1 MWPVADSVRWPDADG
16 QQKHHVLEWT
26 IWFECGRSRSVWLNS
41 DWRPCLL
48 HHPNF
53 YLFVTPAVSRLLS
66 SQRLLS
72 TFPLVRGPVR
82 YNLSGTRNNFQVEN
96 KIWPKMNY
104 SSLKITR
111 SVVPPARPAHC
122 CRLGSVN
129 LEFWAAGLGAKL
141 SSARR
146 EHSISLEASGPCN
159 ATFTSNRYLRTYL
172 FIYCRETTCSL
183 KFWGFNL
190 TFLHTVK
197 RFVNTIRVTLHV
209 TCLWFR
215 LWVDGIMTRLKQFN
229 VLTWFLRLISTKS
242 FSLF

>member
-72 TFPLVRGPVR
+72 TFPLVQGPVR
-82 YNLSGTRNNFQVEN
+82 YNLSGTRNNFRVEN
-96 KIWPKMNY
+96 KMWPKMNY

-122 CRLGSVN
+122 CRLSSVN

-172 FIYCRETTCSL
+172 FIVERRLVAWNFEDS
-183 KFWGFNL
+183 
-190 TFLHTVK
+190 
-197 RFVNTIRVTLHV
+197 TLHFYIQWKD
-209 TCLWFR
+209 LWIQSVLR
-215 LWVDGIMTRLKQFN
+215 YTLHACGSGYEWMVLWPG
-229 VLTWFLRLISTKS
+229 
-242 FSLF
+242 

>member
-1 MWPVADSVRWPDADG
+1 M
-16 QQKHHVLEWT
+16 
-26 IWFECGRSRSVWLNS
+26 
-41 DWRPCLL
+41 
-48 HHPNF
+48 
-53 YLFVTPAVSRLLS
+53 TPAVSRLLS

-159 ATFTSNRYLRTYL
+159 ATFISKRCLYIQICLLWRQLVAWNCVDSL
-172 FIYCRETTCSL
+172 FI
-183 KFWGFNL
+183 
-190 TFLHTVK
+190 
-197 RFVNTIRVTLHV
+197 VNIYSQKICEYTLCYVTIVTYMLV
-209 TCLWFR
+209 VQVMSGWYYDQAKTIQCADMIFK
-215 LWVDGIMTRLKQFN
+215 IN
-229 VLTWFLRLISTKS
+229 
-242 FSLF
+242 

>member
-82 YNLSGTRNNFQVEN
+82 YNLSGTRNNFRVEN
-96 KIWPKMNY
+96 KMWPKMNY

-159 ATFTSNRYLRTYL
+159 ATFISKRCLYIQICLLWRQLVAWNCVDSL
-172 FIYCRETTCSL
+172 FIV
-183 KFWGFNL
+183 NL
-190 TFLHTVK
+190 RWKDLWIYTLCYVT
-197 RFVNTIRVTLHV
+197 RYMFVVQVMSGWYYDQAKTIQ
-209 TCLWFR
+209 CADMIFK
-215 LWVDGIMTRLKQFN
+215 IN
-229 VLTWFLRLISTKS
+229 
-242 FSLF
+242 

>member
-1 MWPVADSVRWPDADG
+1 MWPVAHSVRWPDADG
-16 QQKHHVLEWT
+16 QRKHVLEWT
-26 IWFECGRSRSVWLNS
+26 IWFECGRSRSVWLNA

-66 SQRLLS
+66 SPRLLS
-72 TFPLVRGPVR
+72 TFPLIWRPVS
-82 YNLSGTRNNFQVEN
+82 YNLSGTRNNFRVEN
-96 KIWPKMNY
+96 KMWPKMNY

-122 CRLGSVN
+122 CRLSSVN

-159 ATFTSNRYLRTYL
+159 ATFTSNIYLRTYP
-172 FIYCRETTCSL
+172 FIVERRLVAWNFVDST
-183 KFWGFNL
+183 
-190 TFLHTVK
+190 LHFYSEK
-197 RFVNTIRVTLHV
+197 ICEYNTICVTLHV
-209 TCLWFR
+209 TCLWCR